1 MNLLNSI
8 LKILKI
14 IVMDKIQN
22 IINEWL
28 IWLKYEK
35 RLSHNTIK
43 SYQSDLKFFLD
54 FFKNFENSELSISI
68 IEKIDKKTVRAF
80 FFKNIEKGIN
90 QRSNARYLSSLKSFI
105 TFIYRKK
112 YIKSSKVLSINSP
125 KFLTSLPRPLS
136 TSQVEKIISSLK
148 NNKETWIIKRNLS
161 IILLMWGFGL
171 RINEVLNLK
180 ISDLKTGNFISILG
194 KGQKNRLIP
203 VFSEI
208 LKFLNELLESMPF
221 ENKPEHYIFMGERGK
236 KLHPSIIQK
245 IIKNLRIKLSLPDN
259 ITPHSFRHSFAT
271 QLLENYVDLRSI
283 QKILGHESLSTTQK
297 YTSISVKKI
306 KEVIKNFHP
315 RSKR

>member
-1 MNLLNSI
+1 MSE
-8 LKILKI
+8 LKS
-14 IVMDKIQN
+14 
-22 IINEWL
+22 IINDWL

-35 RLSHNTIK
+35 RLSYNTTK
-43 SYQSDLKFFLD
+43 SYQADLKFFFN
-54 FFKNFENSELSISI
+54 FFNTYENSDLSLPI
-68 IEKIDKKTVRAF
+68 IEKIDIKTVRAF

-105 TFIYRKK
+105 TFLYRKK

-125 KFLTSLPRPLS
+125 KFITSLPRPLS

-148 NNKETWIIKRNLS
+148 DNKESWIVKRNLS

-208 LKFLNELLESMPF
+208 LKFLQELLESMPF
-221 ENKPEHYIFMGERGK
+221 ENKSEQFIFLGEKGRR
-236 KLHPSIIQK
+236 LHPSIIQK
-245 IIKNLRIKLSLPDN
+245 IIKKLRTKLSLPDKT
-259 ITPHSFRHSFAT
+259 TPHSLRHSFAT

-297 YTSISVKKI
+297 YTSVSAKKI
-306 KEVIKNFHP
+306 KEAIKNFHP

>member
-1 MNLLNSI
+1 MN
-8 LKILKI
+8 
-14 IVMDKIQN
+14 KIQN
-22 IINEWL
+22 FIDEWL
-28 IWLKYEK
+28 IWIKYEK
-35 RLSHNTIK
+35 RLSDNTIK
-43 SYQSDLKFFLD
+43 SYESDLKSFFN
-54 FFKNFENSELSISI
+54 FFNTYANSSLSISI
-68 IEKIDKKTVRAF
+68 VEKIDKKTVRAF

-105 TFIYRKK
+105 TFLYRKK
-112 YIKSSKVLSINSP
+112 HIKFSKVLSINSP

-136 TSQVEKIISSLK
+136 TSQVEKIILSLK
-148 NNKETWIIKRNLS
+148 DDKELWIIKRNLS

-180 ISDLKTGNFISILG
+180 VSDLKANSFISILG

-208 LKFLNELLESMPF
+208 LNFLNDLLESMPF
-221 ENKPEHYIFMGERGK
+221 ENKPENFIFMGERGK

-245 IIKNLRIKLSLPDN
+245 IIKNLRSKLSLPDN
-259 ITPHSFRHSFAT
+259 ATPHSLRHSFAT

-297 YTSISVKKI
+297 YTSVSVKKI
-306 KEVIKNFHP
+306 EEVIKNFHP

>member
-1 MNLLNSI
+1 MNE
-8 LKILKI
+8 
-14 IVMDKIQN
+14 VQN
-22 IINEWL
+22 IIDEWL
-28 IWLKYEK
+28 VWLKYEK
-35 RLSHNTIK
+35 RLSFNTIK
-43 SYQSDLKFFLD
+43 SYQADLKFFFVFL
-54 FFKNFENSELSISI
+54 KNYENLELSLSI
-68 IEKIDKKTVRAF
+68 IEKIDKKTIIAF

-90 QRSNARYLSSLKSFI
+90 QRSNARYLSSFKSFI
-105 TFIYRKK
+105 TFSYRKK
-112 YIKSSKVLSINSP
+112 YIKFSKVLSLNSP
-125 KFLTSLPRPLS
+125 KFTISLPRPLS

-148 NNKETWIIKRNLS
+148 DNKKPWIIKRNLS

-180 ISDLKTGNFISILG
+180 ISDLKTGNFISIIG

-208 LKFLNELLESMPF
+208 LIFLRELLKSMPF
-221 ENKPEHYIFMGERGK
+221 ENKSNQFIFLGEKGR

-245 IIKNLRIKLSLPDN
+245 IIKNLRTKLSLPDN
-259 ITPHSFRHSFAT
+259 TTPHSFRHSFAT

-297 YTSISVKKI
+297 YTSVSTKKI
-306 KEVIKNFHP
+306 KDVIKNFHP

>member
-1 MNLLNSI
+1 MN
-8 LKILKI
+8 
-14 IVMDKIQN
+14 KIQN
-22 IINEWL
+22 FIDEWL
-28 IWLKYEK
+28 IWIKYEK
-35 RLSHNTIK
+35 RLSDNTIK
-43 SYQSDLKFFLD
+43 SYESDLKSFFN
-54 FFKNFENSELSISI
+54 FFNTYANSSLSISI
-68 IEKIDKKTVRAF
+68 VEKIDKKTVRAF

-105 TFIYRKK
+105 TFLYRKK
-112 YIKSSKVLSINSP
+112 HIKFSKVLSINSP

-136 TSQVEKIISSLK
+136 TSQVEKIILSLK
-148 NNKETWIIKRNLS
+148 DHKQLWIRKRNLS

-180 ISDLKTGNFISILG
+180 VSDLKTRNFISILG

-208 LKFLNELLESMPF
+208 LNILNDLLESMPF
-221 ENKPEHYIFMGERGK
+221 ENKPENFIFLGERGK

-245 IIKNLRIKLSLPDN
+245 IIKNLRTKLSLPDN
-259 ITPHSFRHSFAT
+259 ATPHSLRHSFAT

-297 YTSISVKKI
+297 YTSVSVKKI
-306 KEVIKNFHP
+306 EEVIKNLHP